1 MKMLSRT
8 EYFKDL
14 LADCLEATRELRLDP
29 ADEAIIVAALIKS
42 DSDNGLR
49 KALLQ
54 AKVLMNQPQFQH
66 N

>member
-1 MKMLSRT
+1 MLSRT

-29 ADEAIIVAALIKS
+29 ADEAVIIAALIKS

-54 AKVLMNQPQFQH
+54 VQALLNQPRYQH
-66 N
+66 I

>member
-1 MKMLSRT
+1 MLSRT

-14 LADCLEATRELRLDP
+14 LADCLEATRELQLDP
-29 ADEAIIVAALIKS
+29 ADEAIVVAALIKS

-54 AKVLMNQPQFQH
+54 AQVLREQH
-66 N
+66 RVSYPI

>member
-1 MKMLSRT
+1 MLSRT

-14 LADCLEATRELRLDP
+14 LADCLEATRNFELDP
-29 ADEAIIVAALIKS
+29 ADEAAIVAALIKS

-54 AKVLMNQPQFQH
+54 VQALLTNPQYKQI
-66 N
+66 

>member
-1 MKMLSRT
+1 MLSRT

-14 LADCLEATRELRLDP
+14 LADCLEATRNFELDP

-54 AKVLMNQPQFQH
+54 AKVLMNQPQIQH
-66 N
+66 I

>member
-14 LADCLEATRELRLDP
+14 LTDCLEATRELRLDP
-29 ADEAIIVAALIKS
+29 ADEAVIVAALIKS

-54 AKVLMNQPQFQH
+54 VQALVTKPQYQH
-66 N
+66 I